1 MFFIE
6 KWCGVGYN
14 ESKWEKVGRSGKIG
28 RKIYGRACSQ
38 FQTLSDN
45 AEYMFIGEYTAS
57 IDDKAR
63 VSIPAKFRPNLKSK
77 VVVTRGLDNS
87 LVLYTLDEWKKLA
100 EKLASLPI
108 STANTRAFSRLMLA
122 GAMDCDID
130 KQGRI
135 VLPLYLKE
143 YAGITKKMIFAG
155 LYSRIELWS
164 EEAWSKYKKQTEKNS
179 NQIAEQLGDLGV

>member
-1 MFFIE
+1 
-6 KWCGVGYN
+6 
-14 ESKWEKVGRSGKIG
+14 
-28 RKIYGRACSQ
+28 
-38 FQTLSDN
+38 
-45 AEYMFIGEYTAS
+45 MFIGEYNGS

-63 VSIPAKFRPNLKSK
+63 INIPAKFRSSLKNQ

-135 VLPLYLKE
+135 VLPGYLKE
-143 YAGITKKMIFAG
+143 YAKIGKKVVYAG
-155 LYSRIELWS
+155 MYSRIEIWS
-164 EEAWSKYKKQTEKNS
+164 EELWNKYKTQTEKDS
-179 NQIAEQLGDLGV
+179 NKIAEALGDLGV

>member
-1 MFFIE
+1 
-6 KWCGVGYN
+6 
-14 ESKWEKVGRSGKIG
+14 
-28 RKIYGRACSQ
+28 
-38 FQTLSDN
+38 
-45 AEYMFIGEYTAS
+45 MFIGEYNGT

-63 VSIPAKFRPNLKSK
+63 VSIPAKFRSSLKSQ

-135 VLPLYLKE
+135 VLPGYLKD
-143 YAGITKKMIFAG
+143 YAKIGKKLIFAG
-155 LYSRIELWS
+155 MYSRVEIWS
-164 EEAWSKYKKQTEKNS
+164 EELWNKYKTQTEKNS

>member
-1 MFFIE
+1 
-6 KWCGVGYN
+6 
-14 ESKWEKVGRSGKIG
+14 
-28 RKIYGRACSQ
+28 
-38 FQTLSDN
+38 
-45 AEYMFIGEYTAS
+45 MFIGEYNGS

-63 VSIPAKFRPNLKSK
+63 INIPAKFRSSLKNQ

-87 LVLYTLDEWKKLA
+87 LVMYTLDEWKKLA

-135 VLPLYLKE
+135 VLPGYLKE
-143 YAGITKKMIFAG
+143 YAKIGKKLVFAG
-155 LYSRIELWS
+155 MYSRIEIWS
-164 EEAWSKYKKQTEKNS
+164 EELWNKYKAQTEKDS
-179 NQIAEQLGDLGV
+179 NKIAEALGDLGV

>member
-1 MFFIE
+1 
-6 KWCGVGYN
+6 
-14 ESKWEKVGRSGKIG
+14 
-28 RKIYGRACSQ
+28 
-38 FQTLSDN
+38 
-45 AEYMFIGEYTAS
+45 MFIGEYNGT

-63 VSIPAKFRPNLKSK
+63 ISIPAKFRSSLKSK

-135 VLPLYLKE
+135 VLPGYLKE
-143 YAGITKKMIFAG
+143 YAKIGKKLVFAG
-155 LYSRIELWS
+155 MYSRVEIWSDELWN
-164 EEAWSKYKKQTEKNS
+164 KYKTQTEKDS
-179 NQIAEQLGDLGV
+179 NKIAEALGDLGV